1 MEENTL
7 EVTER
12 SEVFE
17 FTSLREMVNQTLQQN
32 FGENPV
38 FNGLSSGF
46 RDIDKVISGFKKGE
60 LITVGVNAG
69 MGKTAF
75 MLSLANNI
83 AIKNKHSIAIFS
95 PERSSAKITNRLI
108 ESETGMS
115 LSKLKNGKLNPR
127 EKDHMISLV
136 SNIAKSNVYLDD
148 TPNIFADE
156 LMKKSRQLK
165 INQNIELII
174 IDYLELLGAHSLE
187 ADSREEQLSTI
198 VHQIKDIA
206 RELNVPVVLFS
217 QIPGNFNGLNSTRP
231 SLKNIPVFLAEL
243 SDVVMFLHRTDLFA
257 QPSNGGD
264 HKQQNL
270 VDVIIGKYQDRNE
283 EVVVPVRFIESLAKF
298 TDF

>member
-17 FTSLREMVNQTLQQN
+17 FTSLREMVNQTLHQN
-32 FGENPV
+32 FGENTV

-46 RDIDKVISGFKKGE
+46 TDIDKVISGFKKGE
-60 LITVGVNAG
+60 LITIGVNAG

-156 LMKKSRQLK
+156 LMKKARQLK

-174 IDYLELLGAHSLE
+174 IDYLELLGAHAFE

-206 RELNVPVVLFS
+206 RELNIPVVLFS
-217 QIPGNFNGLNSTRP
+217 QIPGNFNGFGSPRP

-243 SDVVMFLHRTDLFA
+243 SDVVMFVHRTDLF
-257 QPSNGGD
+257 PGTSNGDSG
-264 HKQQNL
+264 QENL
-270 VDVIIGKYQDRNE
+270 VDVIIGKFEEHNQ

>member
-17 FTSLREMVNQTLQQN
+17 FTSLREMVNQTLHQN
-32 FGENPV
+32 FGENTV

-46 RDIDKVISGFKKGE
+46 TDIDKVISGFKKGE
-60 LITVGVNAG
+60 LITIGVNAG

-95 PERSSAKITNRLI
+95 PERSSTKITNRLI

-156 LMKKSRQLK
+156 LMKKARQLK

-174 IDYLELLGAHSLE
+174 IDYLELLGAHSLD

-206 RELNVPVVLFS
+206 RELNIPVVLFS
-217 QIPGNFNGLNSTRP
+217 QIPGNFNGFGSPRP
-231 SLKNIPVFLAEL
+231 SLKNIPVSLAEL
-243 SDVVMFLHRTDLFA
+243 SDVVMFLHRTDLF
-257 QPSNGGD
+257 PNLSEGETR
-264 HKQQNL
+264 QQNL
-270 VDVIIGKYQDRNE
+270 VDVIIGKFQEHNE